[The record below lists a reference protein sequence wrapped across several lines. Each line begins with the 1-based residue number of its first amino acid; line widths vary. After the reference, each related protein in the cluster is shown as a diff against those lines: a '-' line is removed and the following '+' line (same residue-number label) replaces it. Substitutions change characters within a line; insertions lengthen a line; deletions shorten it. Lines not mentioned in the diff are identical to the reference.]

1 MIVLKKSL
9 MKYTTTDT
17 KKERIMIMKVYAG
30 KKFNKVLQLEDLEES
45 ITDVLG
51 YEEAWKALIA
61 LIPDETLYRAFQ
73 KIAEDNDI

>member
-1 MIVLKKSL
+1 
-9 MKYTTTDT
+9 
-17 KKERIMIMKVYAG
+17 MKVYAG
-30 KKFNKVLQLEDLEES
+30 KKFNKTLQLEDLEES